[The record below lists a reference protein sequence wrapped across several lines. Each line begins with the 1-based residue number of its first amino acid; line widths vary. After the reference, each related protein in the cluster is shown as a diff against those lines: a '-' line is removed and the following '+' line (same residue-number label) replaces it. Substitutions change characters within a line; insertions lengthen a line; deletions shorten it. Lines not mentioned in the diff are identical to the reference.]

1 MMLNVKKKKKKKK
14 NDWPN
19 QFEKKNEGLLAKSF
33 KPHI

>member
-1 MMLNVKKKKKKKK
+1 MMLNAKKKKK
-14 NDWPN
+14 DWPN